1 MRGKRREASE
11 KKKKRNCEMENVRNW
26 AVAARRFHQYNQ
38 RRGRGRF
45 GGVGWGCWG
54 GCEGL
59 SGLSSSGRVG
69 EIDDISGQR
78 DAGMINTVVDR
89 LGLS

>member
-1 MRGKRREASE
+1 M
-11 KKKKRNCEMENVRNW
+11 
-26 AVAARRFHQYNQ
+26 AARRFHQYNQ
-38 RRGRGRF
+38 RRA
-45 GGVGWGCWG
+45 GGVLGGSGGVVG

-78 DAGMINTVVDR
+78 DAGMINTSADR